1 MNYLDMYNIK
11 VVNGSNGPYDNKINN
26 ASVKYGRNT
35 TANYFEYLKSYTSN
49 PIKKEDLDMSN
60 ISQLD
65 QDQFD
70 KKMKAA
76 EDALSTPA
84 VPLKFT
90 YKYLPELKID
100 FNNLNKMSLL
110 GTAFEELGKKVS
122 VSVADFNE
130 NLKKAFDKDDPE
142 KMSAEAMDINHDG
155 QIDVGEYASSILLAD
170 MLSTNTQ
177 ELDPKNI
184 KGEINND
191 GQNNSLA
198 YINKKNLAQASEIF
212 KGIYDYFGLN
222 KAAEEFKADP
232 NNTIN

>member
-11 VVNGSNGPYDNKINN
+11 VVDGSTGPYDNKVNN

-49 PIKKEDLDMSN
+49 PIKKEDLDLSN
-60 ISQLD
+60 LSQLD

-76 EDALSTPA
+76 EDALSVPA
-84 VPLKFT
+84 VPLKFK
-90 YKYLPELKID
+90 YKYLPEIKVD
-100 FNNLNKMSLL
+100 FNNLNKMALL
-110 GTAFEELGKKVS
+110 GTAFEELGKKLS
-122 VSVADFNE
+122 VSVADFND
-130 NLKKAFDKDDPE
+130 NLKKAFDKDDSE
-142 KMSAEAMDINHDG
+142 KISAEAMDINHDG
-155 QIDVGEYASSILLAD
+155 QIDVGEYSTSILLAD

-177 ELDPKNI
+177 ELDPKDI

-191 GQNNSLA
+191 GQNNSLP

-222 KAAEEFKADP
+222 KATEEFKADQ
-232 NNTIN
+232 NNTIE